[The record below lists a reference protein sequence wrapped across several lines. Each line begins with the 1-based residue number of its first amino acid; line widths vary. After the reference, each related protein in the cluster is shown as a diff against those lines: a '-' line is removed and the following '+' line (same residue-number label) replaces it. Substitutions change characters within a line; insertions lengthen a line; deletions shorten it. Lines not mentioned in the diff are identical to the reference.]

1 MNKTFELKRNPVSP
15 IHNGR
20 SSAMNEPDAAADA
33 LGRRQ
38 AISLRS
44 ELASAKD
51 EVAAG
56 RSGFGEHHMTA
67 AVRGASPAEVDAA
80 VAEVQATLADLGII
94 AVREEIALEPAFWA
108 QCPGNFK
115 YIARRGLVSTGNF
128 AGLAMEDRGVVAR

>member
-1 MNKTFELKRNPVSP
+1 LFFHCLVNKTFELKRNPVSP

-94 AVREEIALEPAFWA
+94 AVREEIALEPAFWVF
-108 QCPGNFK
+108 N
-115 YIARRGLVSTGNF
+115 R
-128 AGLAMEDRGVVAR
+128 